1 MTNTTKT
8 RRITKKDY
16 YAAIIKGIE
25 AGAISVAGIDPDI
38 TDDMMLNFAENERE
52 LLAKKN
58 SAERKP
64 TKVQQENEAIKSKIL
79 AVMDTTPATVSEIM
93 KRDEVLAALSN
104 QKVSALMTQLVNDD
118 MVVKTEEKRKSY
130 FALA

>member
-1 MTNTTKT
+1 MKKL
-8 RRITKKDY
+8 TKKV
-16 YAAIIKGIE
+16 AL
-25 AGAISVAGIDPDI
+25 SVALDALTLVADQMTPNADW
-38 TDDMMLNFAENERE
+38 TFDEVKAKLSEMMVALD
-52 LLAKKN
+52 KK
-58 SAERKP
+58 STSTKP
-64 TKVQQENEAIKSKIL
+64 TKAQQENEGIKAKIL

-104 QKVSALMTQLVNDD
+104 QKVSALMTQLVNDN

>member
-1 MTNTTKT
+1 MTNTTKA

-25 AGAISVAGIDPDI
+25 DGSITLTNIDPDI
-38 TDDMMLNFAENERE
+38 TDEMFTTFAANELD
-52 LLAKKN
+52 LLSKKT
-58 SAERKP
+58 SADRKP
-64 TKVQQENEAIKSKIL
+64 TKAQQENEGIKAKIL

-104 QKVSALMTQLVNDD
+104 QKVSALMTQLVNDN

>member
-1 MTNTTKT
+1 MTNTTKA

-25 AGAISVAGIDPDI
+25 DGSITLANIDPDI
-38 TDDMMLNFAENERE
+38 TDEMFATFAANELD
-52 LLAKKN
+52 LLSKKT
-58 SAERKP
+58 SADRKP
-64 TKVQQENEAIKSKIL
+64 TKAQQENEGIKAKIL

-93 KRDEVLAALSN
+93 KRDEVLTALSN
-104 QKVSALMTQLVNDD
+104 QKVSALMTQLVNDN